1 VRIIV
6 LAGKPTDSLTYGFLP
21 AAARLGLRVTLLTD
35 MPARHAAVYAGLD
48 GAPAEIHRCDVFDV
62 RAVLDRAGRATPVP
76 DAVFSNSDHLQTHAA
91 LAAAYLGLPGKDWRA
106 AARVKNKA
114 LMRRHLA
121 DAGAGVDAVG
131 AWSIVPDGPV
141 EPDGLRYPCVLKPAE
156 GVASEDVYLV
166 AGPAELA
173 ARVAETRR
181 RRPGQALLAE
191 EYLAGPLSTLETL
204 GSASGVRVLGGFG
217 TELSPPPYFIE
228 QRMDWVPRPPEPV
241 RAGVLAQLTA
251 LGVGFGACHTEF
263 VLQEDRVR
271 LVEVNY
277 RIIGDDGDLFMAQL
291 LDEPLFELVLRA
303 HGADA
308 WSTCWPTARGCWWR
322 RPPRSRPTGWSTGRC
337 ARSASGSR
345 SRTATGTISEC
356 CGCTGRAGPPWMPRW
371 RDSGRPAPGRSR
383 RERGG
388 APGPGGVAAR
398 GLPGA
403 AVDRRGAGAR
413 GR

>member
-35 MPARHAAVYAGLD
+35 MPARHAAAYAGLD
-48 GAPAEIHRCDVFDV
+48 VAPAEIHRCDVFDV

-121 DAGAGVDAVG
+121 GAGAGPGVAAVG
-131 AWSIVPDGPV
+131 AWSIGPDGPV
-141 EPDGLRYPCVLKPAE
+141 EPAGLRYPCVLKPAE

-241 RAGVLAQLTA
+241 RAGVLAQLAA

-303 HGADA
+303 HLGDDVAA
-308 WSTCWPTARGCWWR
+308 EVPPV
-322 RPPRSRPTGWSTGRC
+322 RPPRCGRLEYVLADRPGVLVAAPPAIETDRLVY
-337 ARSASGSR
+337 RPL
-345 SRTATGTISEC
+345 
-356 CGCTGRAGPPWMPRW
+356 RAVGERIEITHSN
-371 RDSGRPAPGRSR
+371 RDYLGVLGVH
-383 RERGG
+383 
-388 APGPGGVAAR
+388 GPG
-398 GLPGA
+398 GA
-403 AVDRRGAGAR
+403 AVDAEVAR
-413 GR
+413 FRATRTWEIAP